1 MLRSA
6 LFLLLIASV
15 AGAAQNSAPNPEA
28 QAAAAPQPAPQPVS
42 DQVQEAEAFILKSD
56 WKAAEAKL
64 NPWLAAHPT
73 DARALFDAG
82 YVADL
87 QNRLDD
93 AAGLYRRAIEADPRS
108 FEAHL
113 SLGLMLAR
121 QGKFAQARPEVAAA
135 TTLDPGDAGL
145 ALKARAWRALA
156 RIDRQTDATEAS
168 NDLLEALKLSP
179 ETQDDALMAA
189 ELADQT
195 GQPEAAEAAYR
206 RILAKDPKSA
216 PANAG
221 LAHLMIA
228 RKQYPEAETFLRAAL
243 EQSPQDPA
251 LTAQL
256 AAVLAEQDKAEA
268 LPLLQQLHDAQPGN
282 ADITRMLAEVL
293 SEAGDAAGSDRLYA
307 GLLTSSPDDP
317 ALLIAHGQNL
327 TRLLKYAEAFAA
339 FDKATQLD
347 PANPDGW
354 SGLAFA
360 ASKTNQ
366 PAVTLH
372 ALTMRSKY
380 LPEVPS
386 TYFLWAISY
395 DALHQKAAAATYYH
409 HFLNSSAG
417 KYPDQEWQA
426 RQRLQVLENKR

>member
-1 MLRSA
+1 MPPVS
-6 LFLLLIASV
+6 I
-15 AGAAQNSAPNPEA
+15 
-28 QAAAAPQPAPQPVS
+28 AAP
-42 DQVQEAEAFILKSD
+42 L
-56 WKAAEAKL
+56 
-64 NPWLAAHPT
+64 
-73 DARALFDAG
+73 
-82 YVADL
+82 
-87 QNRLDD
+87 RL
-93 AAGLYRRAIEADPRS
+93 IHRS

-243 EQSPQDPA
+243 EQSPEDPA

-268 LPLLQQLHDAQPGN
+268 LPLLQQASRCPARRRGYYPH
-282 ADITRMLAEVL
+282 
-293 SEAGDAAGSDRLYA
+293 AGRGAGRSRRRRRL
-307 GLLTSSPDDP
+307 
-317 ALLIAHGQNL
+317 
-327 TRLLKYAEAFAA
+327 
-339 FDKATQLD
+339 
-347 PANPDGW
+347 
-354 SGLAFA
+354 
-360 ASKTNQ
+360 
-366 PAVTLH
+366 
-372 ALTMRSKY
+372 
-380 LPEVPS
+380 
-386 TYFLWAISY
+386 
-395 DALHQKAAAATYYH
+395 
-409 HFLNSSAG
+409 
-417 KYPDQEWQA
+417 
-426 RQRLQVLENKR
+426 